1 MKYLKCASRWVGNLL
16 PNQVPWPPAISNA
29 ALSGPAKTVTGD
41 FLVDAEA
48 LAACLKR
55 VSSDYK
61 VTSMQRRAL
70 LKLAALSTIGLARAQ
85 ANPPP
90 SIHNKEPITMNDVI
104 IIGGSFAGLAGALQL
119 GRARRKVTVLDT
131 GLPRNRFAG
140 HSHGLLGHDHKPPL
154 DILAEARQQLA
165 RYPTIRLVNARADG
179 VSGAIDDF
187 SVLTA
192 DSESLR
198 ARRLIL
204 SYGVADQMPDVPGFA
219 ESWGTSIVPCPY
231 CDGFEV
237 AGRHW
242 GLVWSGPQSHQSAR
256 LFHDWTDK
264 LTVFADGHDIPPD
277 IQVDLAGRKIPV
289 ALGRIVEIAHHKG
302 QITTVNLDTGRN
314 IAVDV
319 LFAHPRNKPSA
330 SLHESLGLA
339 TVDTPTGIVL
349 KVDERRQT
357 SMPGIYAAGDL
368 ATPFL
373 PSVTQ
378 ASSQGAM
385 AGIFAQQSMLA

>member
-1 MKYLKCASRWVGNLL
+1 
-16 PNQVPWPPAISNA
+16 
-29 ALSGPAKTVTGD
+29 
-41 FLVDAEA
+41 
-48 LAACLKR
+48 
-55 VSSDYK
+55 
-61 VTSMQRRAL
+61 
-70 LKLAALSTIGLARAQ
+70 
-85 ANPPP
+85 
-90 SIHNKEPITMNDVI
+90 MNDVI
-104 IIGGSFAGLAGALQL
+104 IIGGSFAGLAAALQL
-119 GRARRKVTVLDT
+119 GRARRKVIVLDT
-131 GLPRNRFAG
+131 GRPRNRFAG

-165 RYPTIRLVNARADG
+165 RYPTIRLVNARAES

-187 SVLTA
+187 CVVT
-192 DSESLR
+192 DDNESLR

-237 AGRHW
+237 AGQHW
-242 GLVWSGPQSHQSAR
+242 GLVWSGPHSYQSAK
-256 LFHDWTDK
+256 LFRDWTDK
-264 LTVFADGHDIPPD
+264 LTVFADGHGIPPD
-277 IQVDLAGRKIPV
+277 IQADLACRNIPV
-289 ALGRIVEIAHHKG
+289 VDGRIVAIAHDNGH
-302 QITTVNLDTGRN
+302 IASVNLDTHRD
-314 IAVDV
+314 IAVDI

-339 TVDTPTGIVL
+339 TVDTPVGIAL

-368 ATPFL
+368 ATPLL

-385 AGIFAQQSMLA
+385 AGIFAQQSMVV

>member
-1 MKYLKCASRWVGNLL
+1 
-16 PNQVPWPPAISNA
+16 
-29 ALSGPAKTVTGD
+29 
-41 FLVDAEA
+41 
-48 LAACLKR
+48 
-55 VSSDYK
+55 
-61 VTSMQRRAL
+61 
-70 LKLAALSTIGLARAQ
+70 
-85 ANPPP
+85 
-90 SIHNKEPITMNDVI
+90 MNDVI
-104 IIGGSFAGLAGALQL
+104 IIGGSFAGLAAALQL
-119 GRARRKVTVLDT
+119 GRARRTVTVLDS

-165 RYPTIRLVNARADG
+165 RYPAIRLVNARADS
-179 VSGAIDDF
+179 VSGAIDHF
-187 SVLTA
+187 SVLTGDGETFA
-192 DSESLR
+192 
-198 ARRLIL
+198 ARRVIL

-242 GLVWSGPQSHQSAR
+242 GVLWTGPQSHQSVK
-256 LFHDWTDK
+256 LFQHWTDK
-264 LTVFADGHDIPPD
+264 LTVFADGHDIPAD
-277 IQVDLAGRKIPV
+277 IQADLAGRNIAVV
-289 ALGRIVEIAHHKG
+289 AGRIAAIAHRNGH
-302 QITTVNLDTGRN
+302 IATVDLDTGRHV
-314 IAVDV
+314 AVDV
-319 LFAHPRNKPSA
+319 LFAQPRNKPCA
-330 SLHESLGLA
+330 SLHETLGLA

-357 SMPGIYAAGDL
+357 SVPGIYAAGDL

-385 AGIFAQQSMLA
+385 AGIFAQQSLLA

>member
-1 MKYLKCASRWVGNLL
+1 
-16 PNQVPWPPAISNA
+16 
-29 ALSGPAKTVTGD
+29 
-41 FLVDAEA
+41 
-48 LAACLKR
+48 
-55 VSSDYK
+55 
-61 VTSMQRRAL
+61 
-70 LKLAALSTIGLARAQ
+70 
-85 ANPPP
+85 
-90 SIHNKEPITMNDVI
+90 MNDVI
-104 IIGGSFAGLAGALQL
+104 IIGGSFAGLAAALQL

-154 DILAEARQQLA
+154 DILAEARKQLA
-165 RYPTIRLVNARADG
+165 RYPAIKLVSARADG
-179 VSGAIDDF
+179 ITGAIDDF
-187 SVLTA
+187 SVLTV
-192 DSESLR
+192 DGESLK

-204 SYGVADQMPDVPGFA
+204 SYGVADQMPNVPGFA

-231 CDGFEV
+231 CDGYEV
-237 AGRHW
+237 ADRHW
-242 GLVWSGPQSHQSAR
+242 GVVWSGPQSHYQVR
-256 LFHDWTDK
+256 LFLDWTDT

-277 IQVDLAGRKIPV
+277 IRADLALRKV
-289 ALGRIVEIAHHKG
+289 RVVDGRIIEIAHQKG
-302 QITTVNLDTGRN
+302 HISTVNLDTRRN

-319 LFAHPRNKPSA
+319 LFAQPRNKPSA
-330 SLHESLGLA
+330 SLHASLGLA

-357 SMPGIYAAGDL
+357 SIPGIYAAGDL
-368 ATPFL
+368 TTPFL